1 MKFSD
6 RQFDGI
12 ENGSKETT
20 KIIIEVS
27 DSATALSLEN
37 SIREHLDRNVDEK
50 ETAKIVNMFLTGWIS

>member
-1 MKFSD
+1 MIND
-6 RQFDGI
+6 RQI
-12 ENGSKETT
+12 ERWSKETT
-20 KIIIEVS
+20 KIVIEVS